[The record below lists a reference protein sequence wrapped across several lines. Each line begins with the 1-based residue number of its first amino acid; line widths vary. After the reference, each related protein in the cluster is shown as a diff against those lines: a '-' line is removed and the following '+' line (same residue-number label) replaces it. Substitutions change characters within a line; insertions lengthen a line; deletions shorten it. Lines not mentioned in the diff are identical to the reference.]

1 MGVPAGAASP
11 PRMGRAH
18 PNKDSPQSFVNPVL
32 APPHFY
38 LWGPEMSASA
48 AGEAIVLPF
57 WRRARV
63 LDRIEQAAIVV
74 LWIFLVQR
82 VEISGNPYAPLLLIS
97 ETAVA
102 LFTLIRR
109 PTDKLSMELGDWLLA
124 ITATC
129 AGLLIIPGVTL
140 VPALAPLG
148 VFLAVAGNLV
158 QAWAKLVL
166 RRSFGVAPANR
177 GIKLTGPYRFVRH
190 PMYAGYL
197 FVHLGVLILMFSPIN
212 VVIYAIGWW
221 AQILRI
227 LAEERLLGQD
237 AEYAEYMSRV
247 RWRLVPGLF

>member
-1 MGVPAGAASP
+1 
-11 PRMGRAH
+11 
-18 PNKDSPQSFVNPVL
+18 
-32 APPHFY
+32 
-38 LWGPEMSASA
+38 MSASA
-48 AGEAIVLPF
+48 AGEAIVLPV

-237 AEYAEYMSRV
+237 AEYAGYMSRV